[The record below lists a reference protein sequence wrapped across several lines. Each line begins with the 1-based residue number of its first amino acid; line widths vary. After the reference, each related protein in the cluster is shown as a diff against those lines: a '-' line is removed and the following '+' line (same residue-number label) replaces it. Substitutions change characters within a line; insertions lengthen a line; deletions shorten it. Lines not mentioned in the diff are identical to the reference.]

1 MESST
6 PIQFVSNHV
15 CNYILNDHMKIA
27 CYASSTTMKRP
38 IQSYKLHAITGRPG
52 FTIPVNLGLLKRKME
67 SFDWQERRWSSPF
80 GFREQPFPVKFVCTR
95 L

>member
-52 FTIPVNLGLLKRKME
+52 FYHPGEPWFAEEEIGIV
-67 SFDWQERRWSSPF
+67 
-80 GFREQPFPVKFVCTR
+80 
-95 L
+95 